1 MGGPMPRLVYLVDWL
16 PPDYGAIGQYALQ
29 ESEARARAGDEVT
42 LVGLT
47 SAASS
52 REERCVGQG
61 RLRVLRLHSPPVERA
76 DFKRR
81 AAWTLATDLRL
92 VWRARR
98 ALVEADEILFTASP
112 PFLEHLLVPISAVL
126 RGKLVFRIADLHPEC
141 LMQELAVVPPWL
153 ERFHGLTQLWRRRAD
168 VVEVLGEDQRR
179 KLLAQGV
186 DPRRIVLRRSESPVA
201 ITRETTPLA
210 RPEAAAG
217 KALLLYSGA
226 VGHAH
231 DIDTFVEG
239 YAQHHARGSGRV
251 LFWLN
256 ATGARAPVFVAEL
269 ERRALPFHRSEGVP
283 LEQLAS
289 LLVTPDAHLITQRDA
304 YVGLVVPS
312 KVYGCLA
319 SKRDLLFVG
328 SAESDV
334 HLLASERLGEPA
346 YRRVEVGDAA
356 GVARALEALADRAGI
371 AAGAR

>member
-1 MGGPMPRLVYLVDWL
+1 MGRPMPRLAYLVDWL
-16 PPDYGAIGQYALQ
+16 PPDYGAIGQYAAQ
-29 ESEARARAGDEVT
+29 ESEARARAGDDVT

-47 SAASS
+47 SSASS
-52 REERCVGQG
+52 SEERRVGAG
-61 RLRVLRLHSPPVERA
+61 RLTVLRLHSPPVERA

-92 VWRARR
+92 VWSARR

-112 PFLEHLLVPISAVL
+112 PFLEHLLVPVSSVL

-141 LMQELAVVPPWL
+141 LMQELASVPPWL
-153 ERFHGLTQLWRRRAD
+153 ERFHQLTQFWRRRAN

-179 KLLAQGV
+179 RLLAQGV

-201 ITRETTPLA
+201 ISEETAPLP
-210 RPEAAAG
+210 RPAEALG

-231 DIDTFVEG
+231 DIDTFVDG
-239 YAQHHARGSGRV
+239 YAQHHAEGAGRV
-251 LFWLN
+251 LLWLN
-256 ATGARAPVFVAEL
+256 ATGVRAPVFAAEL
-269 ERRALPFHRSEGVP
+269 ERRGLPFHRSEGVA

-328 SAESDV
+328 SAASDV
-334 HLLASERLGEPA
+334 HLLATERLGAPA
-346 YRRVEVGDAA
+346 YQRVDVGDAR
-356 GVARALEALADRAGI
+356 GVARALDALADRVLAP
-371 AAGAR
+371 AVRR